1 MAMKVTKTAIH
12 RLSVDMSCGCKM
24 YAEFA
29 DPQCKESLI
38 PYNSDDGESLPT
50 VFTSC
55 EKHKTQDVIEF
66 IISERLEE
74 AVEAAQATPLQP
86 THQFAVPE
94 PHDIQ
99 SSTLSGA
106 TVQSV
111 AQVKPEIRQRSRP
124 EDPTKVKTLVRGGG
138 APQTKTAAM
147 EMGMEVEEDETISGS
162 IEDVL
167 AGLSDLDKD
176 DEAVA
181 R

>member
-24 YAEFA
+24 FAEFK
-29 DPQCKESLI
+29 DVQCKEPLV
-38 PYNSDDGESLPT
+38 PVEEGESVERTFL
-50 VFTSC
+50 SC
-55 EKHKTQDVIEF
+55 DKHKTQDVIEF
-66 IISERLEE
+66 IIGERLEE
-74 AVEAAQATPLQP
+74 AIESAQATPIQP
-86 THQFAVPE
+86 THQYGVPE
-94 PHDIQ
+94 PVDIQ

-106 TVQSV
+106 SVQSV

-138 APQTKTAAM
+138 APQGKSAAM

-167 AGLSDLDKD
+167 GSLAELDKD
-176 DEAVA
+176 DEAVT